1 MPEFDPTG
9 AINWPP
15 TYRVLRRP
23 GEPDVRSLDAYRRA
37 GGYVALVHAINEQ
50 TPDQIIEQVVDAK
63 LRGCGGAGRLTG
75 EKWRIVRNMDD
86 NQKYVICNAYDAD
99 PRALAARSLLERNPH
114 QVIEGIVLAAYAVGA
129 TEAYLFTRNIYLEAV
144 ASVQKALYEAL
155 EANLVGRDIL
165 GTEFSCTINVIGVDI
180 GFMGGEETVQIAMIK
195 GRRGMPEQR
204 PPYPAQY
211 GLWDKPT
218 AINCIETLAN
228 VPFIV
233 RSGAEA
239 FRSVGSET
247 TGGTKVLTV
256 YDYVPGSE
264 PRVIEVP
271 FGATLREILRHAGY
285 TRLDGEVRAIVV
297 GGAEGG
303 ALPTSLLDVPFDY
316 DPLEEAGAIVGSSVI
331 ELLPANT
338 CMVAWAMERSRYLA
352 KESCGKCVPCRLG
365 VKRIAGILEGIVSD
379 LGVTGD
385 LNVLDEFASYVPN
398 GSLCGFGVQAPNA
411 LKTAKRYWPDHF
423 HMHIEEQQCPT
434 GTCIP
439 VRSHRFVT
447 KHVLP

>member
-1 MPEFDPTG
+1 MPDFD
-9 AINWPP
+9 NY
-15 TYRVLRRP
+15 YRVLRRRSN
-23 GEPDVRSLDAYRRA
+23 PDVRSLEAYRRA
-37 GGYVALVHAINEQ
+37 AGYIALESALREQ
-50 TPDQIIEQVVDAK
+50 TPGQIIDQVIDAK
-63 LRGCGGAGRLTG
+63 LRGRGGAGRLTG
-75 EKWRIVRNMDD
+75 EKWRIVRSIDD

-129 TEAYLFTRNIYLEAV
+129 SEAYLFTRNIYLEGV
-144 ASVQKALYEAL
+144 ASVQKALNEAL

-165 GTEFSCTINVIGVDI
+165 GMEFSCTINVIGVDI

-204 PPYPAQY
+204 PPFPAQY

-218 AINCIETLAN
+218 AINCIETLVN
-228 VPFIV
+228 VPVIV
-233 RSGAEA
+233 RGGAEA

-256 YDYVPGSE
+256 YDAVPESE

-285 TRLDGEVRAIVV
+285 TRPDGELRAIVV

-303 ALPTSLLDVPFDY
+303 ALPTSLLDMPYDY

-331 ELLPANT
+331 ELLPVNT
-338 CMVAWAMERSRYLA
+338 CMVAWAMERSIYLA

-379 LGVTGD
+379 LGTSGD
-385 LNVLDEFASYVPN
+385 LALLDEFAAYVPN
-398 GSLCGFGVQAPNA
+398 GSLCGFGIQAPNA

-423 HMHIEEQQCPT
+423 QMHIEEQQCPT

-439 VRSHRFVT
+439 VRAHRFVT
-447 KHVLP
+447 KNVLP

>member
-1 MPEFDPTG
+1 MPDFD
-9 AINWPP
+9 NY
-15 TYRVLRRP
+15 YRVIRRRSDA
-23 GEPDVRSLDAYRRA
+23 DVRSLEAYRRA
-37 GGYVALVHAINEQ
+37 AGYIALESALREQ
-50 TPDQIIEQVVDAK
+50 TPGQIIDQVMDAK
-63 LRGCGGAGRLTG
+63 LRGRGGAGRLTG
-75 EKWRIVRNMDD
+75 EKWRIVRSMDD

-99 PRALAARSLLERNPH
+99 PRAMAARSLLERNPH

-129 TEAYLFTRNIYLEAV
+129 SEAYLFTRNIYLEGV
-144 ASVQKALYEAL
+144 ASVQRALNEAL

-204 PPYPAQY
+204 PPFPAQY

-218 AINCIETLAN
+218 AINCIETLVN
-228 VPFIV
+228 VPVIV
-233 RSGAEA
+233 RGGAEA

-256 YDYVPGSE
+256 YDAVPESE

-285 TRLDGEVRAIVV
+285 TRPDGELRAIVV

-303 ALPTSLLDVPFDY
+303 ALPTSLLDMPYDY
-316 DPLEEAGAIVGSSVI
+316 DPLEEAGAMVGSSVI

-379 LGVTGD
+379 LGTSGD
-385 LNVLDEFASYVPN
+385 LALLDEFAAYVPN

-411 LKTAKRYWPDHF
+411 LKTAKRYWPEHF
-423 HMHIEEQQCPT
+423 RMHIEEQQCPT
-434 GTCIP
+434 GMCIP
-439 VRSHRFVT
+439 VRAHRFVT